1 MTLGDARV
9 TADGIVLIRNPDN
22 QYDVEGRG
30 GVIEEL
36 RHDGFHSCR
45 KAGLQGLMAM
55 QINQSSGGFS
65 TPTSARMTVSKG
77 AMGNRADTLYS
88 SICSRSTEKEN
99 RVFMVYSNLARLN
112 DFTTYKNKDLVMRVA
127 KQHGH

>member
-36 RHDGFHSCR
+36 RHDGFHS
-45 KAGLQGLMAM
+45 
-55 QINQSSGGFS
+55 
-65 TPTSARMTVSKG
+65 
-77 AMGNRADTLYS
+77 
-88 SICSRSTEKEN
+88 
-99 RVFMVYSNLARLN
+99 
-112 DFTTYKNKDLVMRVA
+112 
-127 KQHGH
+127 

>member
-55 QINQSSGGFS
+55 QINQSSGGFFHTYERQNDGEQGS
-65 TPTSARMTVSKG
+65 DGKPGGHIVLQHLQQV
-77 AMGNRADTLYS
+77 D
-88 SICSRSTEKEN
+88 CEEK
-99 RVFMVYSNLARLN
+99 
-112 DFTTYKNKDLVMRVA
+112 
-127 KQHGH
+127 